1 MANFTD
7 AKGDEWQLRL
17 TTPTFLRISR
27 ECNLSLARLLGV
39 EIRADEII
47 DMVWIACAEQAR
59 ARGCDREQFINERL
73 TPEIIP
79 EAVKAGFAAISEAF
93 PKIANKGAGEGASP
107 LVEAARAALG
117 KYAI

>member
-47 DMVWIACAEQAR
+47 EMIWIACAEQAR

-73 TPEIIP
+73 PPETIP
-79 EAVKAGFAAISEAF
+79 EAVKAGFEAIREAF
-93 PKIANKGAGEGASP
+93 PQIGKEAGEGAGP
-107 LVEAARAALG
+107 LAEAARAALG